1 MRLDVWLWAVRA
13 FKTRSLSVDSIKSGN
28 VQIDAQLCKPARGVR
43 IGECIT
49 IRIVSDLAVWTRTL
63 RVVGLPQSRV
73 GAKLV
78 AQFAEDLTPPEELQ
92 KARTVPEDLV
102 GYRPRGSG
110 RPTKR
115 ERREIENIH
124 SIDAD

>member
-28 VQIDAQLCKPARGVR
+28 VQIDAQLCKPARGVLV
-43 IGECIT
+43 GERIT

>member
-43 IGECIT
+43 AGEIIT
-49 IRIVSDLAVWTRTL
+49 IRMASDFAVWTRTL
-63 RVVGLPQSRV
+63 RVVGSPPSRV

-78 AQFAEDLTPPEELQ
+78 SQFAEDLTPPEELE

-124 SIDAD
+124 SSDAD

>member
-13 FKTRSLSVDSIKSGN
+13 FKTRPLSVDSIKGGN
-28 VQIDAQLCKPARGVR
+28 VQIDGQECKPARGVR
-43 IGECIT
+43 AGECIT

-63 RVVGLPQSRV
+63 RVVGLPPSRV

-78 AQFAEDLTPPEELQ
+78 PQFAEDLTPSEELE
-92 KARTVPEDLV
+92 KARTAPEDLV
-102 GYRPRGSG
+102 GYRPRGAG

-115 ERREIENIH
+115 DRREIENIH
-124 SIDAD
+124 SIDGD

>member
-28 VQIDAQLCKPARGVR
+28 IQIDAQLCKPARAVR
-43 IGECIT
+43 AGECIT
-49 IRIVSDLAVWTRTL
+49 IRMVSDLAVWTRTL
-63 RVVGLPQSRV
+63 RVVGLPPSRV

-78 AQFAEDLTPPEELQ
+78 SQFAEDLTPPEELE